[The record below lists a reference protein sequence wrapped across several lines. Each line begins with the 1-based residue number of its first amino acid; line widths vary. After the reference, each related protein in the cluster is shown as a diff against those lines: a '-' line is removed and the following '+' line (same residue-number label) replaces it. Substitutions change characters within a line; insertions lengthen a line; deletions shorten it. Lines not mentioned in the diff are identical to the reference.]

1 MKNFFQYITGIY
13 RFSQK
18 KCLASMRWAHL
29 ISLMK
34 SVDVCYKAYADST
47 LWVKFVK
54 LSRTNKLS
62 STKYK
67 ENGFKKN

>member
-1 MKNFFQYITGIY
+1 MFATRPI
-13 RFSQK
+13 QK
-18 KCLASMRWAHL
+18 STE
-29 ISLMK
+29 
-34 SVDVCYKAYADST
+34 VCYKAYADST

-62 STKYK
+62 STKDK

>member
-1 MKNFFQYITGIY
+1 MFATRPI
-13 RFSQK
+13 QK
-18 KCLASMRWAHL
+18 STE
-29 ISLMK
+29 
-34 SVDVCYKAYADST
+34 VCYKAYADST